1 MSEIEK
7 EYCVMEGGAM
17 IFGWRSTDGAVLPA
31 RQQAERDIRY
41 LHDNLGIHV
50 ENFELNGVPED
61 LDQHWS
67 CSLVQDED
75 IGDMD
80 EVTFEELIS
89 KIEGAGFCS
98 ATWLQ

>member
-31 RQQAERDIRY
+31 RQQAERDIQ
-41 LHDNLGIHV
+41 LLKEMGLDI
-50 ENFELNGVPED
+50 ENFELNGDPED

-75 IGDMD
+75 VQDMD
-80 EVTFEELIS
+80 EAVFEELIS

-98 ATWLQ
+98 ASWLQ